1 MRRGRGAR
9 RGRGMLR
16 GRSMRRDMARLS
28 GSAAPQPPRPSA
40 PPLGRQAVAP
50 QGGWAVEPRA
60 NGLLRGGALPLLHAA
75 QGAAPAPARRHRAV
89 RGVRGAPRARRGERA
104 VRRLVGA
111 RAARAVRQAHQALRG
126 QERRPG
132 DDDLR
137 GEDRRAAAAGTAH
150 RAPSRLPHRPARRT
164 HGTRTPRT
172 RLAHGARTHGARSP
186 AQAHLKMAARYLV
199 ALRDGMAAAWL
210 LNRTFVFPMFECM
223 CDRSEWPDVVR
234 LGLALGLGL
243 ARSGLTWRVPACR
256 RLQTNPSHAPC
267 STAPT
272 GTLISTPH
280 HPHSP
285 AILPTPPHPTQPHA
299 NSTPPHPHPTPAPP
313 RYRRAASRTPTSTF
327 PSAARSTS

>member
-1 MRRGRGAR
+1 MRRGRGMRRGHGMR

-16 GRSMRRDMARLS
+16 GRSMRRGMARLS
-28 GSAAPQPPRPSA
+28 GSAAPQHPRPSA
-40 PPLGRQAVAP
+40 PPLGRQAVAT
-50 QGGWAVEPRA
+50 QGGGAVEPRA
-60 NGLLRGGALPLLHAA
+60 HGLLRGGALPLLHAT

-89 RGVRGAPRARRGERA
+89 RGVCGAPPARRGERA

-150 RAPSRLPHRPARRT
+150 RAPSRLPHRPARIT
-164 HGTRTPRT
+164 HGTQHTHASRT
-172 RLAHGARTHGARSP
+172 AHARTAHGARSP

-243 ARSGLTWRVPACR
+243 ARSGLTW
-256 RLQTNPSHAPC
+256 
-267 STAPT
+267 
-272 GTLISTPH
+272 
-280 HPHSP
+280 
-285 AILPTPPHPTQPHA
+285 
-299 NSTPPHPHPTPAPP
+299 
-313 RYRRAASRTPTSTF
+313 
-327 PSAARSTS
+327 